1 MRKRGSKEISG
12 ELLHKKC
19 EFHRAFIL
27 MPHPLHKK
35 DKIAHKTEKWMPCG

>member
-1 MRKRGSKEISG
+1 MSNPGGKEISG

-27 MPHPLHKK
+27 MPHFLHKK